1 VKRSTDAD
9 KTSKIKVKN
18 GEINIFFINGYRSNG
33 NSSSRPDK
41 KQTNRV
47 ALPAAAEVI
56 YYYNISVGRL
66 LGI

>member
-1 VKRSTDAD
+1 MD
-9 KTSKIKVKN
+9 I
-18 GEINIFFINGYRSNG
+18 SNG
-33 NSSSRPDK
+33 NSSHPNK

-66 LGI
+66 LGT